1 MSFHKIGEF
10 VSPWL
15 VRLAGNLARP
25 TPTNLAFRL
34 NCCAGTALNS
44 SCLAVLD
51 DADKCAG
58 TALNSSCLAVLDDAD
73 KADK

>member
-15 VRLAGNLARP
+15 VRLADNLTRP

-51 DADKCAG
+51 DADK
-58 TALNSSCLAVLDDAD
+58 AD
-73 KADK
+73 K